1 LFTSKIPNKNTDQV
15 KKCQSQSVT
24 KKWGI
29 SGSKFGISKQN
40 TLRKSNKIFETD
52 RKRPIALIKNTNIKM
67 IFLNKNTDR
76 PSKLISEKGIKN
88 IRILSPRIS
97 EFHYVKK
104 ADNP

>member
-1 LFTSKIPNKNTDQV
+1 MGLIWYQNLVFYSGVVKNGGLFGIFLVTKLHPWGNLVATKIPNKNTDQV

-52 RKRPIALIKNTNIKM
+52 RKRPIALI
-67 IFLNKNTDR
+67 
-76 PSKLISEKGIKN
+76 SS
-88 IRILSPRIS
+88 
-97 EFHYVKK
+97 
-104 ADNP
+104 